1 LPGEFVL
8 NLQHIGPSR
17 IATARL
23 ITPNALFQEN
33 DVSTKEPHKPEQQHD
48 VECDAKRCRSD
59 TEK

>member
-1 LPGEFVL
+1 MPETGDK
-8 NLQHIGPSR
+8 IMKD
-17 IATARL
+17 
-23 ITPNALFQEN
+23 PNALFQEN